1 MSRRLTNGGLCL
13 TVLALAWTVLAVPSW
28 AVGTRAGTNI
38 TNTARVDFTDVNGN
52 ALFQLSNT
60 VTTTVAQVGGVI
72 VDPNNGPV
80 SMDPGDVFYFPHI
93 VTNAG
98 NFDDYIN
105 LTAVS
110 AGGWPVTIY
119 RDVNGNGLYEPG
131 TDTVLTDSP
140 GDADAIPDS
149 GLLSDAGP
157 GRLMRILVAVTVPA
171 GTADG
176 TADVTTVTGTSV
188 FDPTKTDTATDT
200 INVTSPNVSV
210 VKSVA
215 PLGAQPPGTIL
226 TYTIVVTNNGSA
238 VANTVV
244 LTDPIPANTTY
255 QLGTITNNAIPQTD
269 ALDGDTANY
278 NITNPGQITV
288 NIGVLAAT
296 GGTATVTF
304 QVQIN

>member
-1 MSRRLTNGGLCL
+1 MIRRLTKGGIGLA
-13 TVLALAWTVLAVPSW
+13 VLALAMTVLAVPSW

-38 TNTARVDFTDVNGN
+38 TNTARVDFRDVNGN

-60 VTTTVAQVGGVI
+60 VSTTVSQVGGVV

-80 SMDPGDVFYFPHI
+80 TLDPGDVFYFPHV

-119 RDVNGNGLYEPG
+119 RDVNGDGVYQPALDIP
-131 TDTVLTDSP
+131 LLDSA

-149 GLLSDAGP
+149 GLLSDSGP
-157 GRLMRILVAVTVPA
+157 GSSMRILVAVTVPA

-176 TADVTTVTGTSV
+176 AGDVTTVTGTSV

-215 PLGAQPPGTIL
+215 PLGPQPPGTIL

-238 VANTVV
+238 AASTVV

-255 QLGTITNNAIPQTD
+255 QAGTITYNAAARTD
-269 ALDGDTANY
+269 GGDADNADY
-278 NITNPGQITV
+278 NATNPGQITV
-288 NIGVLAAT
+288 AIGALAAS

-304 QVQIN
+304 QVRIN

>member
-13 TVLALAWTVLAVPSW
+13 AVLAFAMTVLAVPSW
-28 AVGTRAGTNI
+28 AAGTRAGTNI

-80 SMDPGDVFYFPHI
+80 ILDPGDVFYFPHT

-119 RDVNGNGLYEPG
+119 RDVNGDGIYQPG
-131 TDTVLTDSP
+131 GDTLLTDSA

-157 GRLMRILVAVTVPA
+157 
-171 GTADG
+171 
-176 TADVTTVTGTSV
+176 
-188 FDPTKTDTATDT
+188 
-200 INVTSPNVSV
+200 
-210 VKSVA
+210 
-215 PLGAQPPGTIL
+215 
-226 TYTIVVTNNGSA
+226 
-238 VANTVV
+238 
-244 LTDPIPANTTY
+244 
-255 QLGTITNNAIPQTD
+255 
-269 ALDGDTANY
+269 
-278 NITNPGQITV
+278 
-288 NIGVLAAT
+288 
-296 GGTATVTF
+296 
-304 QVQIN
+304 

>member
-13 TVLALAWTVLAVPSW
+13 TVLALAWTVLAVPGW

-38 TNTARVDFTDVNGN
+38 TNTARVDFTDANGN

-80 SMDPGDVFYFPHI
+80 SLDPGDVFYFPHV

-98 NFDDYIN
+98 NFDDTIN

-131 TDTVLTDSP
+131 TDTVLADSP

-157 GRLMRILVAVTVPA
+157 GSAMRILVAVTVPA
-171 GTADG
+171 GTPDG

-238 VANTVV
+238 VANSMV

-255 QLGTITNNAIPQTD
+255 QLGTITNNAVPQTD

-288 NIGVLAAT
+288 NIGVLAPT